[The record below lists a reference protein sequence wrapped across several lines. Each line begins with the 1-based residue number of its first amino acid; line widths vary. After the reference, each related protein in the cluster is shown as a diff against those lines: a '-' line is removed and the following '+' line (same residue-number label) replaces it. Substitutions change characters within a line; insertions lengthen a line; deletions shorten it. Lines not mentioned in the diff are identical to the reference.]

1 MDNLQKLR
9 TTVKAIL
16 DAANKKPTNIG
27 ALRGT
32 IISKD
37 TVFIEGKTYH
47 AIAGTQVNMYP
58 GAMVWCQLSSNSEAV
73 IIGA

>member
-1 MDNLQKLR
+1 MDNIQKLH
-9 TTVKAIL
+9 
-16 DAANKKPTNIG
+16 DAAAAIFYAASKKDPDIG

-32 IISKD
+32 MVSRD
-37 TVFIEGKTYH
+37 TVIIDGKTYH

-58 GAMVWCQLSSNSEAV
+58 GAAVWCQLSDSSTAV

>member
-16 DAANKKPTNIG
+16 DVANKKPTKIG